1 MPLLFLVLP
10 NYPSTTKWLTATEK
24 DAIIASRAAQGN
36 TGHQQH
42 FQREYLVVTLKRECS
57 SVAPS
62 STRRADMQTGR
73 RT

>member
-42 FQREYLVVTLKRECS
+42 FQREYLVVTLTREYS
-57 SVAPS
+57 MLPS